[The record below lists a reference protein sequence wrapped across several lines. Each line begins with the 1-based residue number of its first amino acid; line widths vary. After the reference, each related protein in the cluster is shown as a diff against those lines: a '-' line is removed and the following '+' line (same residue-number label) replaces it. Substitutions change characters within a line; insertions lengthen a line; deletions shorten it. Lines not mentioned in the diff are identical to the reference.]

1 MGFAA
6 FVFGQSTDVQLKTKF
21 LTLLAEDIAREKQR
35 VGNISNSNA
44 KEGAM
49 MQIFKVGG
57 SWVVTFSIRDRADR
71 DIFRRILGEQVGFV
85 VILFVLKDDHEAP
98 NRTKKD
104 IISSQYLIKR
114 CTLSC

>member
-49 MQIFKVGG
+49 MQTFQGG
-57 SWVVTFSIRDRADR
+57 GF
-71 DIFRRILGEQVGFV
+71 LGGYVFHPRSRGPGHFQEN
-85 VILFVLKDDHEAP
+85 P
-98 NRTKKD
+98 W
-104 IISSQYLIKR
+104 
-114 CTLSC
+114 

>member
-35 VGNISNSNA
+35 VGNISFSNA

-49 MQIFKVGG
+49 MQTFQGG
-57 SWVVTFSIRDRADR
+57 GL
-71 DIFRRILGEQVGFV
+71 LGGYVFY
-85 VILFVLKDDHEAP
+85 P
-98 NRTKKD
+98 R
-104 IISSQYLIKR
+104 SSGPGHFQEDPW
-114 CTLSC
+114 

>member
-35 VGNISNSNA
+35 VGKTSFSDT

-49 MQIFKVGG
+49 MQTFQGG
-57 SWVVTFSIRDRADR
+57 GF
-71 DIFRRILGEQVGFV
+71 LGGHVFY
-85 VILFVLKDDHEAP
+85 P
-98 NRTKKD
+98 R
-104 IISSQYLIKR
+104 SSRPGHFQEDPW
-114 CTLSC
+114 

>member
-35 VGNISNSNA
+35 VGKISFSHT

-49 MQIFKVGG
+49 IVYSIFALYQD
-57 SWVVTFSIRDRADR
+57 TENIRS
-71 DIFRRILGEQVGFV
+71 V
-85 VILFVLKDDHEAP
+85 
-98 NRTKKD
+98 
-104 IISSQYLIKR
+104 
-114 CTLSC
+114 

>member
-49 MQIFKVGG
+49 MQTLQGG
-57 SWVVTFSIRDRADR
+57 GF
-71 DIFRRILGEQVGFV
+71 LGGYVFYS
-85 VILFVLKDDHEAP
+85 
-98 NRTKKD
+98 R
-104 IISSQYLIKR
+104 SSGPGHFQENPW
-114 CTLSC
+114 

>member
-49 MQIFKVGG
+49 MQTFQGG
-57 SWVVTFSIRDRADR
+57 GF
-71 DIFRRILGEQVGFV
+71 LGGHVF
-85 VILFVLKDDHEAP
+85 DP
-98 NRTKKD
+98 R
-104 IISSQYLIKR
+104 SSRPGHFQEDPW
-114 CTLSC
+114 

>member
-35 VGNISNSNA
+35 VGKISFPDT
-44 KEGAM
+44 KEGSI

-71 DIFRRILGEQVGFV
+71 DIFRRVLGEQVGFV
-85 VILFVLKDDHEAP
+85 VILFVQII
-98 NRTKKD
+98 TK
-104 IISSQYLIKR
+104 YLLELIFNFLSKGTFC
-114 CTLSC
+114 CTQH

>member
-35 VGNISNSNA
+35 VGKISFPDT
-44 KEGAM
+44 KEGSI

-71 DIFRRILGEQVGFV
+71 DIFRRILGEQVIFV
-85 VILFVLKDDHEAP
+85 FILFAKKDDYEAP
-98 NRTKKD
+98 DRTKKD
-104 IISSQYLIKR
+104 IMSPQ
-114 CTLSC
+114 

>member
-35 VGNISNSNA
+35 VGKISFSHT

-49 MQIFKVGG
+49 MQTFQGG
-57 SWVVTFSIRDRADR
+57 GF
-71 DIFRRILGEQVGFV
+71 LGGYVFY
-85 VILFVLKDDHEAP
+85 P
-98 NRTKKD
+98 R
-104 IISSQYLIKR
+104 SSGPGHFQAGPW
-114 CTLSC
+114 

>member
-49 MQIFKVGG
+49 MQTFQGG
-57 SWVVTFSIRDRADR
+57 GL
-71 DIFRRILGEQVGFV
+71 LGGHVF
-85 VILFVLKDDHEAP
+85 HP
-98 NRTKKD
+98 R
-104 IISSQYLIKR
+104 SSGPGHFQENPW
-114 CTLSC
+114 